1 MPFSS
6 TKNDCSVARVTV
18 APLFPLAVWT
28 PALNPSAQ
36 VVTMTRTSKDF
47 FMLNTLS
54 EFTGVTRGVARLT
67 GAGRPPN
74 AQLLQGHL
82 LPPPADKR
90 TKEDFTNRLMAQ
102 EMLSRCDESKET
114 PRRRSGERESNLHLR
129 HGVPPP

>member
-1 MPFSS
+1 
-6 TKNDCSVARVTV
+6 
-18 APLFPLAVWT
+18 
-28 PALNPSAQ
+28 
-36 VVTMTRTSKDF
+36 
-47 FMLNTLS
+47 MLNTLS

-67 GAGRPPN
+67 GAGRP
-74 AQLLQGHL
+74 AQCSAATGS
-82 LPPPADKR
+82 PPPSPSDKR